1 MLLVIKAGIFD
12 IGGVL
17 LNWNNKHL
25 FEDVDNT
32 LLIDESRRHDAWKRN
47 MDLLE
52 VGKITEDEFW
62 KNFTTQTK
70 VAEKVPSNLLSRA
83 LEQKSF
89 LNNDVLEIASRMRK
103 NGFKTGILSNTN
115 TPHSIYLRRLH
126 LFEYFDEVVLSQEIG
141 HRKPEPEIYHYT
153 LKKLDVMP
161 NEAFFVDDLPENVE
175 AANEVGIH
183 GMLFQ
188 GVEKLRAEIIG
199 LGVSL

>member
-1 MLLVIKAGIFD
+1 MIKAGIFD

-17 LNWNNKHL
+17 LNWNNAYL

-32 LLIDESRRHDAWKRN
+32 LLIDESQRHDAWKRN

-52 VGKITEDEFW
+52 IGKITEDEFW

-89 LNNDVLEIASRMRK
+89 LNNDVLEIARMMRK

-115 TPHSIYLRRLH
+115 TPHARFLKSLK
-126 LFEYFDEVVLSQEIG
+126 LFEYFDTVVLSQEIG
-141 HRKPEPEIYHYT
+141 HRKPEHEIYHYT
-153 LKKLDVMP
+153 LKKLDAIP
-161 NEAFFVDDLPENVE
+161 SETFFVDDLPENVE

-183 GMLFQ
+183 GILFQ
-188 GVEKLRAEIIG
+188 GVEKLRSNIVG
-199 LGVSL
+199 LGVPL

>member
-32 LLIDESRRHDAWKRN
+32 LLIDESQRHDAWKRN

-52 VGKITEDEFW
+52 VGKISEDEFW
-62 KNFTTQTK
+62 EKFSLEAGVTK
-70 VAEKVPSNLLSRA
+70 KVPENLMSRA
-83 LEQKSF
+83 IENKSF
-89 LNNDVLEIASRMRK
+89 LNENVLEIAKKMRE
-103 NGFKTGILSNTN
+103 NGLKTGILSNTN
-115 TPHSIYLRRLH
+115 APHSIYLRRLH